1 MLSSPRFWHYFDTW
15 VLRVLQWILALGIV
29 SALAIVAWL
38 AVRGVGRAAE
48 QVDNVVELQQAVQAL
63 FGGVLLVVLGLELME
78 TLRHYFISHRL
89 RVELLVS
96 VALVAVARHVIQLDY
111 EHLEP
116 WLVAAIAF
124 LVLCLSASYVGVRVF
139 VPRDETPQK

>member
-29 SALAIVAWL
+29 AALAIVAWL

-48 QVDNVVELQQAVQAL
+48 QVDTVVELQQAVQSL